1 MSVVVW
7 TILYLATASIW
18 VWLLVNRNAE
28 KWAHQWFM
36 RFLIRD
42 AWGSNYGPDTLRL
55 FAWFC
60 LTIETILYIVGI
72 ASPSAR
78 NWLAFF

>member
-28 KWAHQWFM
+28 KSAHQWFM

-42 AWGSNYGPDTLRL
+42 AWGSDYKASALRII
-55 FAWFC
+55 AWVG
-60 LTIETILYIVGI
+60 LIVETILYVIGLI
-72 ASPSAR
+72 PSSAR
-78 NWLAFF
+78 DWFAFF